1 MYKAKFLNYLPI
13 ILGLLTI
20 ITAFYTANEKL
31 SPGYP
36 ILLLILTL
44 IVRGISNA
52 YIDKI
57 TNLNKKDKVMLE
69 NLTYDE
75 LMNSGLIEK
84 DDDSYTGSISIEVD
98 GNVKYTYKIWLS
110 NGQYMINGITPDVTS
125 GDVEA
130 S

>member
-1 MYKAKFLNYLPI
+1 MYKAKFLNYLTI

-57 TNLNKKDKVMLE
+57 TNLNKKDKEMLE
-69 NLTYDE
+69 NLTY
-75 LMNSGLIEK
+75 GLEREK
-84 DDDSYTGSISIEVD
+84 KKKMT
-98 GNVKYTYKIWLS
+98 VKKKIKQKNL
-110 NGQYMINGITPDVTS
+110 IRK
-125 GDVEA
+125 
-130 S
+130 

>member
-1 MYKAKFLNYLPI
+1 MYKAKFLNYLTI

-57 TNLNKKDKVMLE
+57 TNLNKKDKEMLE
-69 NLTYDE
+69 KLTYGIKRE
-75 LMNSGLIEK
+75 KKKKMTVKKKIKQKNLIRK
-84 DDDSYTGSISIEVD
+84 
-98 GNVKYTYKIWLS
+98 
-110 NGQYMINGITPDVTS
+110 
-125 GDVEA
+125 
-130 S
+130 

>member
-1 MYKAKFLNYLPI
+1 MYKAKFLNYLTI

-44 IVRGISNA
+44 IVRGISNV

-57 TNLNKKDKVMLE
+57 TNLNKKDKEMLE
-69 NLTYDE
+69 NLTY
-75 LMNSGLIEK
+75 GIEREQK
-84 DDDSYTGSISIEVD
+84 EKNDSKKENKTKKSNKKISRKR
-98 GNVKYTYKIWLS
+98 KYS
-110 NGQYMINGITPDVTS
+110 NNKKKNQ
-125 GDVEA
+125 
-130 S
+130 

>member
-1 MYKAKFLNYLPI
+1 MYKAKFLNYLTI

-31 SPGYP
+31 GPGYP

-57 TNLNKKDKVMLE
+57 TNLNKKDKEMLE
-69 NLTYDE
+69 NLTYGIE
-75 LMNSGLIEK
+75 REKKKKMTVKKKIKQKNLIRK
-84 DDDSYTGSISIEVD
+84 
-98 GNVKYTYKIWLS
+98 
-110 NGQYMINGITPDVTS
+110 
-125 GDVEA
+125 
-130 S
+130 

>member
-1 MYKAKFLNYLPI
+1 MYKAKFLNYLTI

-57 TNLNKKDKVMLE
+57 TNLNKKDKEMLE
-69 NLTYDE
+69 NLTYGIE
-75 LMNSGLIEK
+75 REKKKKKTVKKKIKQKNLIRK
-84 DDDSYTGSISIEVD
+84 
-98 GNVKYTYKIWLS
+98 
-110 NGQYMINGITPDVTS
+110 
-125 GDVEA
+125 
-130 S
+130 

>member
-1 MYKAKFLNYLPI
+1 MYKAKFLNYLTI

-57 TNLNKKDKVMLE
+57 TNLNKKDKEMLE
-69 NLTYDE
+69 NLTYGIE
-75 LMNSGLIEK
+75 REKKKKMTVKKKIKQKNLIRK
-84 DDDSYTGSISIEVD
+84 
-98 GNVKYTYKIWLS
+98 
-110 NGQYMINGITPDVTS
+110 
-125 GDVEA
+125 
-130 S
+130 

>member
-1 MYKAKFLNYLPI
+1 MYKAKFLNYLTI

-57 TNLNKKDKVMLE
+57 TNKNKKDKEMLE
-69 NLTYDE
+69 NLTYGIE
-75 LMNSGLIEK
+75 REKKKKMTVKKKIKQKNLIRK
-84 DDDSYTGSISIEVD
+84 
-98 GNVKYTYKIWLS
+98 
-110 NGQYMINGITPDVTS
+110 
-125 GDVEA
+125 
-130 S
+130 